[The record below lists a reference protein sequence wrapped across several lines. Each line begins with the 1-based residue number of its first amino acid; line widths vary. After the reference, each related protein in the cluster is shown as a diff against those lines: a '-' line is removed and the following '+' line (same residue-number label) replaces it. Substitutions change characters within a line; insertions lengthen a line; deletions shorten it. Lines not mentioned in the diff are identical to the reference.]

1 MCGIIGYKGKKRAS
15 EVLFNGLKNLEYRG
29 YDSVGMVLL
38 EDNEFSM
45 KKDKGRVRDVNDT
58 VNFLEMNGSLGMAHT
73 RWSTHGK
80 PSKNNSHPHFSNDGK
95 ISAIHN
101 GIIENYDKLRQELID
116 EGYEFS
122 SETDSEII
130 PNLVQKFMV
139 DKTEGEFEDAVFEA
153 IKRLEGTFALVI
165 LNKDSGKMIAAKRLS
180 PLILGIGENEFF
192 LASDVSGFIEHTKN
206 VLYLEDNEMVVIDE
220 GYRVSSLI
228 DGSTID
234 REVEKINWSIE
245 DAQKDGFDHYMMKE
259 IFEQPAVMRRMI
271 SDRIKEDKVVFD
283 NFGLDDNYL
292 KDVKRI
298 ILLACG
304 TAHYACIT
312 GKYMIESLAKVNCE
326 VDYASEFRYRNPI
339 INEGDLVIAVTQSG
353 ETADTL
359 AAVKEAKKKGAKIMS
374 ICNVEGSAIPRESD
388 GVLYTNAGPEI
399 GVASTKAFLT
409 QIGILYLFGIY
420 LADLRE
426 TWNKDHLRE
435 RLDYFRMIPNQIES
449 ILQTRESIEKI
460 SNLYYDKNNALYLGR
475 GTNYPIAME
484 GAIKLKEVSYIHA
497 EGYPAA
503 EMKHGPIALIDE
515 NMPVFV
521 IAVKDDSYMKI
532 KSNIEE
538 IRSRG
543 GIVISLATEGDD
555 EIIAISDRVLYVPKT
570 SGLLYPFLTVVPFQL
585 LAYYIA
591 NKRGCD
597 VDKPRSLAK
606 SVTVE

>member
-38 EDNEFSM
+38 DNNKFEI
-45 KKDKGRVRDVNDT
+45 KKDKGRVRDVNDS
-58 VNFLEMNGSLGMAHT
+58 VNFLEMNGGLGMAHT

-80 PSKNNSHPHFSNDGK
+80 PNKNNSHPHFSNDNK
-95 ISAIHN
+95 ISVIHN
-101 GIIENYDKLRQELID
+101 GIIENHDKLKQELIE

-122 SETDSEII
+122 SETDSEVI
-130 PNLVQKFMV
+130 PNLIQKFMV
-139 DKTEGEFEDAVFEA
+139 DNDFEDAVINT

-165 LNKDSGKMIAAKRLS
+165 LNNESSKIIAAKRLS
-180 PLILGIGENEFF
+180 PLILGIGDGEYF
-192 LASDVSGFIEHTKN
+192 LASDVSGFIEHTKK
-206 VLYLEDNEMVVIDE
+206 VLYLEDNEIVVIDE
-220 GYRVSSLI
+220 DYKISSLI
-228 DGSTID
+228 NGSEISRD
-234 REVEKINWSIE
+234 VEQINWSIE
-245 DAQKDGFDHYMMKE
+245 DAQKNGFDHYMMKE
-259 IFEQPAVMRRMI
+259 IFEQPAVMRKMVN
-271 SDRIKEDKVVFD
+271 DRIKDDKVIFD
-283 NFGLDDNYL
+283 NFELDDDYL
-292 KDVKRI
+292 KNVKRI

-304 TAHYACIT
+304 TAHYACLT
-312 GKYMIESLAKVNCE
+312 GKYMIESLAKINCE

-359 AAVKEAKKKGAKIMS
+359 AAINEAKGKGAKIMS

-388 GVLYTNAGPEI
+388 GVIYTNAGPEI

-420 LADLRE
+420 LADLKE
-426 TWNKDHLRE
+426 AWNKDHLRE
-435 RLDYFRMIPNQIES
+435 RLEHFRRIPNQIES
-449 ILQTRESIEKI
+449 ILDSKDAIQKV
-460 SNLYYDKNNALYLGR
+460 SNLYYDKSNALYLGR

-521 IAVKDDSYMKI
+521 IAVKDDSYVKI

-543 GIVISLATEGDD
+543 GMVISLATEGDD

-597 VDKPRSLAK
+597 IDKPRSLAK

>member
-15 EVLFNGLKNLEYRG
+15 EVLLKGLKNLEYRG

-38 EDNEFSM
+38 DDNGFSM
-45 KKDKGRVRDVNDT
+45 KKDKGRVSDVHDS
-58 VNFLEMNGSLGMAHT
+58 VNFLDMNGSLGMGHT

-80 PSKNNSHPHFSNDGK
+80 PSKDNSHPHFSNDGK
-95 ISAIHN
+95 IAVIHN
-101 GIIENYDKLRQELID
+101 GIIENYDKLREQLIL
-116 EGYEFS
+116 EGYEFQ
-122 SETDSEII
+122 SETDTEVI
-130 PNLVQKFMV
+130 PNLIQKFMA
-139 DKTEGEFEDAVFEA
+139 DDDFETSVFKA
-153 IKRLEGTFALVI
+153 IQMLEGTFALVI
-165 LNKDSGKMIAAKRLS
+165 LNKESGKMIAAKRLS
-180 PLILGIGENEFF
+180 PLILGIGEGEFF
-192 LASDVSGFIEHTKN
+192 LASDVNGFVEHTKD
-206 VLYLEDNEMVVIDE
+206 VVYLEDNEMVVIDE
-220 GYRVSSLI
+220 NYSLLSLI
-228 DGSTID
+228 DGSPVN
-234 REVEKINWSIE
+234 RERKKIEWDVE

-259 IFEQPAVMRRMI
+259 IFEQPAVMRKMVN
-271 SDRIKEDKVVFD
+271 DRIKDSEVVFD
-283 NFGLDDNYL
+283 DLTLDDDYL
-292 KDVKRI
+292 KGVKRI

-312 GKYMIESLAKVNCE
+312 GKYMLESLGKVKCE

-339 INEGDLVIAVTQSG
+339 VDEGDLVIAITQSG

-359 AAVKEAKKKGAKIMS
+359 AAVKEAKEKGAKILT

-388 GVLYTNAGPEI
+388 ATIYTRAGPEI
-399 GVASTKAFLT
+399 GVASTKAFLS

-420 LADLRE
+420 LAKLRRS
-426 TWNKDHLRE
+426 WSGDHLRE
-435 RLDYFRMIPNQIES
+435 RLDYFRRLPNQIES
-449 ILQTRESIEKI
+449 ILQTKETIENI
-460 SNLYYDKNNALYLGR
+460 SNLYYDKSNALYLGR

-521 IAVKDDSYMKI
+521 IAVKDDSYVKI

-555 EIIAISDRVLYVPKT
+555 EIIAISDRVIYVPKT

>member
-38 EDNEFSM
+38 DNNKFEI
-45 KKDKGRVRDVNDT
+45 KKDKGRVRDVNDS
-58 VNFLEMNGSLGMAHT
+58 VNFLEMNGGLGMAHT

-80 PSKNNSHPHFSNDGK
+80 PNKNNSHPHFSNDNK
-95 ISAIHN
+95 ISVIHN
-101 GIIENYDKLRQELID
+101 GIIENHDKLKQELIG

-122 SETDSEII
+122 SETDSEVI
-130 PNLVQKFMV
+130 PNLIQKFMV
-139 DKTEGEFEDAVFEA
+139 DNDFEDAVINT

-165 LNKDSGKMIAAKRLS
+165 LNNESSKIIAAKRLS
-180 PLILGIGENEFF
+180 PLILGIGDGEYF
-192 LASDVSGFIEHTKN
+192 LASDVSGFIEHTKK
-206 VLYLEDNEMVVIDE
+206 VLYLEDNEIVVIDE
-220 GYRVSSLI
+220 DYKISSLI
-228 DGSTID
+228 NGSEISRD
-234 REVEKINWSIE
+234 VEQINWSIE
-245 DAQKDGFDHYMMKE
+245 DAQKNGFDHYMMKE
-259 IFEQPAVMRRMI
+259 IFEQPAVMRKMVN
-271 SDRIKEDKVVFD
+271 DRIKDDKVIFD
-283 NFGLDDNYL
+283 NFELDDDYL
-292 KDVKRI
+292 KNVKRI

-304 TAHYACIT
+304 TAHYACLT
-312 GKYMIESLAKVNCE
+312 GKYMIESLAKINCE

-359 AAVKEAKKKGAKIMS
+359 AAINEAKGKGAKIMS

-388 GVLYTNAGPEI
+388 GVIYTNAGPEI

-420 LADLRE
+420 LADLKE
-426 TWNKDHLRE
+426 AWNKDHLRE
-435 RLDYFRMIPNQIES
+435 RLEHFRRIPNQIES
-449 ILQTRESIEKI
+449 ILDSKDAIQKV
-460 SNLYYDKNNALYLGR
+460 SNLYYDKSNALYLGR

-521 IAVKDDSYMKI
+521 IAVKDDSYVKI

-543 GIVISLATEGDD
+543 GMVISLATEGDD

-597 VDKPRSLAK
+597 IDKPRSLAK